1 MNTVGISLHL
11 LSVWDQEVGL
21 VVGQLKGK
29 QEEEQGKS
37 TNRWKLLVVTTGHC
51 EQRKNLHQLLVEG
64 GGMWE
69 KLAMVIYPRLLLEE
83 EEGKREERAQGN
95 VEEVLEEEA
104 EEEVHQNLEENLG
117 WGPISSHSHSL
128 Q

>member
-1 MNTVGISLHL
+1 M
-11 LSVWDQEVGL
+11 
-21 VVGQLKGK
+21 VGQLKGK

-37 TNRWKLLVVTTGHC
+37 MNRWKLLVVTTGHC